1 MSRTQSLVNPDTQ
14 LGQEL
19 FFSAAFPLPF
29 RVLCLAGLG
38 ILGWATNLHG
48 LHLLGL
54 DPVAALDLHP
64 YRYDGHRLTASSAP
78 TSTTA
83 RVFGWKLSLDSSTV
97 HMPVYRLFCAYSTCA
112 LSAWLVFRYA
122 THGNFTLVD
131 VFKFIPA
138 LAALFVLA
146 VLICP
151 FNVFEKSERDRF
163 LR

>member
-1 MSRTQSLVNPDTQ
+1 M
-14 LGQEL
+14 
-19 FFSAAFPLPF
+19 
-29 RVLCLAGLG
+29 LCLAGLG

-64 YRYDGHRLTASSAP
+64 YRHDGHRLTSSAA
-78 TSTTA
+78 STTA
-83 RVFGWKLSLDSSTV
+83 RVFGWKLSLDSSSV
-97 HMPVYRLFCAYSTCA
+97 YMPVYKLFFAYSACT

-122 THGNFTLVD
+122 THRDYTLVD

-138 LAALFVLA
+138 LAALFVLTA
-146 VLICP
+146 LICP
-151 FNVFEKSERDRF
+151 FNIFEKSERDRF